1 MNADYCQVCGCDI
14 CCCVFED
21 GLVVITPEEAKKLL
35 KGSSDNRPLDETLV
49 NKFAEDML
57 KGKWKHPE
65 VDVPSDL
72 DQSNPVDLTKQEWSD
87 IYSDPDY
94 EDFEP

>member
-1 MNADYCQVCGCDI
+1 MDVDYCQVCGCDV
-14 CCCVFED
+14 CCCVFEVD
-21 GLVVITPEEAKKLL
+21 PPNPV
-35 KGSSDNRPLDETLV
+35 
-49 NKFAEDML
+49 
-57 KGKWKHPE
+57 

-94 EDFEP
+94 EDLEP